1 MLFVLETT
9 RDNSGLVGF
18 SLAETSCNSFPSKN
32 TPINFHRKNK
42 RMEFGKRGYEF
53 RFVHIFNDLR
63 KISNFVKSTEFEGNF
78 IEIMFILHTEK
89 RDKSSFE

>member
-9 RDNSGLVGF
+9 TDNSGLVGF

-42 RMEFGKRGYEF
+42 RMDFGKER
-53 RFVHIFNDLR
+53 V
-63 KISNFVKSTEFEGNF
+63 
-78 IEIMFILHTEK
+78 
-89 RDKSSFE
+89 

>member
-42 RMEFGKRGYEF
+42 RMKFGKER
-53 RFVHIFNDLR
+53 V
-63 KISNFVKSTEFEGNF
+63 
-78 IEIMFILHTEK
+78 
-89 RDKSSFE
+89 